1 MNDNVIHRDLLSID
15 FVGVSGEFM
24 SVATNQYREDYGDDV
39 FVIKDGHEYIVYSP
53 LRQVVFSAN
62 ASAVREIKKIITV
75 PKDDFSDKFS
85 ASIKATGILE
95 PIDPEVASS
104 LFLKRN
110 SPLTRISLA
119 LTLACNLE
127 CIYCYASCGDSD
139 VMMSED
145 TIYAAIETIAE
156 NSHKKGFDEL
166 RLGFHGTG
174 EVTLVWS
181 LLEKSISF
189 AEETADRYNLTPAF
203 SLITNAAAITPE
215 IADYILEHDIHLSIS
230 MDGYK
235 EIQDIQ
241 RPKRDKK
248 SSFES
253 VMKSINN
260 LQERGVKFAIRATCT
275 QYNVN
280 HLSEIVEF
288 FASDVF
294 RGARGNGGKIHIEPV
309 ELCGRAV
316 DTGVQGIDADVFI
329 ENYKKAVLVGD
340 ANGIRLNCSGDLKG
354 GYQEVFCGANGNNFI
369 VFPNGNVSSCSR
381 VSSSDH
387 ELADVFIYGK
397 YNAEDKTFNIDQR
410 KLESLQRLDVTRNDR
425 CENCYAKWHC
435 AGNCIERS
443 LSSTG
448 NWEMMCYV
456 TRELVKWRLHRL
468 LEYGKA

>member
-1 MNDNVIHRDLLSID
+1 
-15 FVGVSGEFM
+15 M
-24 SVATNQYREDYGDDV
+24 SVDTKQYREDYGNDI
-39 FVIKDGHEYIVYSP
+39 FVIEDGDEYIVYSP

-62 ASAVREIKKIITV
+62 ASAVKEIQELIDV
-75 PKDDFSDKFS
+75 PKDDFSGEFFD
-85 ASIKATGILE
+85 SIKATGILE
-95 PIDPEVASS
+95 SIDPEAASS
-104 LFLKRN
+104 LFLKRK

-139 VMMSED
+139 VIMSED

-156 NSHKKGFDEL
+156 NCHNEGFGEL
-166 RLGFHGTG
+166 RLSFHGTG
-174 EVTLVWS
+174 EVTLVWN

-189 AEETADRYNLTPAF
+189 AEKTADKYNLTPAF
-203 SLITNAAAITPE
+203 SLITNATAITPK

-241 RPKRDKK
+241 RPKISKK

-253 VMKSINN
+253 VMKGIGY
-260 LQERGVKFAIRATCT
+260 LQEREIKFSIRATCT

-309 ELCGRAV
+309 ELCGRAAE
-316 DTGVQGIDADVFI
+316 TGVQGIDADVFI

-340 ANGIRLNCSGDLKG
+340 AHGIRLNCSGDLKG

-369 VFPNGNVSSCSR
+369 VFPNGNVSCCSR
-381 VSSSDH
+381 VSSADH
-387 ELADVFIYGK
+387 ELADAFIYGK
-397 YNAEDKTFNIDQR
+397 YDAENKTFNIDQK
-410 KLESLQRLDVTRNDR
+410 KLESLQQLDVTRNDR
-425 CENCYAKWHC
+425 CKNCYAKWHC

-468 LEYGKA
+468 LECGKA

>member
-1 MNDNVIHRDLLSID
+1 
-15 FVGVSGEFM
+15 M
-24 SVATNQYREDYGDDV
+24 SEATSQYREDYGFDI
-39 FVIKDGHEYIVYSP
+39 FIIEDGDGYLVYSP

-62 ASAVREIKKIITV
+62 ASAVREIKKLITS
-75 PKDDFSDKFS
+75 PKDDFSDEFLD
-85 ASIKATGILE
+85 SINATRILE
-95 PIDPEVASS
+95 PINPEAAAS
-104 LFLKRN
+104 LFLKRK

-145 TIYAAIETIAE
+145 IIYSAIETVAE
-156 NSHKKGFDEL
+156 NCRENGIDKL

-174 EVTLVWS
+174 EVTLAWN

-189 AEETADRYNLTPAF
+189 AEETAERYNLKPAF
-203 SLITNAAAITPE
+203 SLISNAAAITPE
-215 IADYILEHDIHLSIS
+215 KADYILEHDIHLSIS

-241 RPKRDKK
+241 RPKRAKK

-253 VMKSINN
+253 VMKSISH
-260 LQERGVKFAIRATCT
+260 LQEREIKFSVRVTCT

-309 ELCGRAV
+309 ELCGRAA

-369 VFPNGNVSSCSR
+369 VFPNGNVSCCSR

-397 YNAEDKTFNIDQR
+397 YDIKNKTFNIDQR
-410 KLESLQRLDVTRNDR
+410 RLESLQQLDVTRNDR
-425 CENCYAKWHC
+425 CESCYAKWHC

-443 LSSTG
+443 LSSNG

-456 TRELVKWRLHRL
+456 TRELVRWRLHRL